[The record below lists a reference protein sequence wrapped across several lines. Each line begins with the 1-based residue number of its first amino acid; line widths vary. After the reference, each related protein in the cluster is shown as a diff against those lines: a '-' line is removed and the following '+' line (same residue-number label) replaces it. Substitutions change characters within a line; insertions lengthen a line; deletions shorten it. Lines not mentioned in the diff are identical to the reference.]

1 VEING
6 TVHGGFEAV
15 VNAFATNFQEPGRWV
30 RRCAS
35 TEMRGRWWICGRAG
49 GQGDGAAVGGA
60 YHVIRAVATGDGSI
74 GQLLGYHY
82 LWNWAARPVG
92 TPEQIAFVEAQ
103 AARNRWFFGGAGQ
116 PVRRGRADSR

>member
-1 VEING
+1 ME
-6 TVHGGFEAV
+6 HGGA
-15 VNAFATNFQEPGRWV
+15 GREWP
-30 RRCAS
+30 
-35 TEMRGRWWICGRAG
+35 T
-49 GQGDGAAVGGA
+49 A

-103 AARNRWFFGGAGQ
+103 AARNR
-116 PVRRGRADSR
+116 

>member
-1 VEING
+1 
-6 TVHGGFEAV
+6 
-15 VNAFATNFQEPGRWV
+15 
-30 RRCAS
+30 
-35 TEMRGRWWICGRAG
+35 M
-49 GQGDGAAVGGA
+49 GAAVCVYRDAWPVVDLWAGWRTGRRGGRGRRLP
-60 YHVIRAVATGDGSI
+60 VIRAVATGDGSI